1 MRKLKHPG
9 AVMGIFALGLEA
21 TGVASGAYVY
31 GDFPIKILG
40 VPLCIPVM
48 WVLIMAMAYV
58 ISERY
63 GPTVGVLTVCGVDL
77 MILEPIAYSL
87 NWWRW
92 DSPYSLLII
101 PFGTVANAIVWALM
115 GLIGIK
121 LWDMRK

>member
-1 MRKLKHPG
+1 MRRLRHPG
-9 AVMGIFALGLEA
+9 AVMGLFALGLEA

-48 WVLIMAMAYV
+48 WVLIMVMAYV

-63 GPTVGVLTVCGVDL
+63 GPTVGVLAICSIDL

-92 DSPYSLLII
+92 DSPYSLLIV
-101 PFGTVANAIVWALM
+101 PFGTVANALVWGLM

-121 LWDMRK
+121 LWKVK